1 MGFSIN
7 SKKYHLVI
15 NYFENYLFEIY
26 SYYVEVK
33 SVETYLS
40 LGFFF
45 LGISFYKSHI
55 ETIITFARHNFLVFY
70 KREVWIVF

>member
-26 SYYVEVK
+26 SYYVEV
-33 SVETYLS
+33 
-40 LGFFF
+40 
-45 LGISFYKSHI
+45 
-55 ETIITFARHNFLVFY
+55 
-70 KREVWIVF
+70 